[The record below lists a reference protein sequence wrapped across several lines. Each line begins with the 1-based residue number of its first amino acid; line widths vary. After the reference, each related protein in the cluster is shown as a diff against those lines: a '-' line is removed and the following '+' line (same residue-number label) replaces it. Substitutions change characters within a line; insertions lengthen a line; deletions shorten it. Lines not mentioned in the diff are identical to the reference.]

1 MTVFDICGMIKR
13 MNNEA
18 RIQILNP
25 EDNSEYTTD
34 AILRGARYP
43 NGATELLKEDA
54 MLFDKAPGD
63 DGRVKYIAGK
73 IATLLYDP
81 EVDKYIL
88 PSKKNSYKK

>member
-1 MTVFDICGMIKR
+1 

-18 RIQILNP
+18 RIQMLNP

-34 AILRGARYP
+34 AILRGAHYP
-43 NGATELLKEDA
+43 DRATGLLKEDV
-54 MLFDKAPGD
+54 MLFSKAPSD
-63 DGRVKYIAGK
+63 DEQVKYIAGK

-88 PSKKNSYKK
+88 PSKKNSCKK

>member
-1 MTVFDICGMIKR
+1 

-18 RIQILNP
+18 RIQMLNP
-25 EDNSEYTTD
+25 EDNSEYTTN
-34 AILRGARYP
+34 AILRGAQYP
-43 NGATELLKEDA
+43 DEATGLLKEDV
-54 MLFDKAPGD
+54 MLFNEAPGD

-88 PSKKNSYKK
+88 PPKKNLRKK

>member
-1 MTVFDICGMIKR
+1 MTVFGICGMIKR

-34 AILRGARYP
+34 AILRGAQYP
-43 NGATELLKEDA
+43 DKATGLFKEDV
-54 MLFDKAPGD
+54 MLFNKVPGD

>member
-1 MTVFDICGMIKR
+1 

-18 RIQILNP
+18 RIQMLNP

-34 AILRGARYP
+34 AILKGAQYP
-43 NGATELLKEDA
+43 DKATRLLKEDV
-54 MLFDKAPGD
+54 MLFNEAPGD
-63 DGRVKYIAGK
+63 DGRVRYIAGK

-88 PSKKNSYKK
+88 PSKKNS

>member
-1 MTVFDICGMIKR
+1 

-34 AILRGARYP
+34 AILRGAQYP
-43 NGATELLKEDA
+43 DRATGLLKEDV
-54 MLFDKAPGD
+54 MLFSKAPSD
-63 DGRVKYIAGK
+63 DEQVKYIAGK

-88 PSKKNSYKK
+88 PSKKNSCKK

>member
-1 MTVFDICGMIKR
+1 M
-13 MNNEA
+13 
-18 RIQILNP
+18 LNP

-34 AILRGARYP
+34 AILRGAQYP
-43 NGATELLKEDA
+43 DEATGLLKEDV

-63 DGRVKYIAGK
+63 DGQVKYIAGK

-88 PSKKNSYKK
+88 PPKKNLRKK

>member
-1 MTVFDICGMIKR
+1 

-18 RIQILNP
+18 RIQILNS
-25 EDNSEYTTD
+25 EDSSEYTTN
-34 AILRGARYP
+34 AILRGVQYP
-43 NGATELLKEDA
+43 DEATGLLKEDV
-54 MLFDKAPGD
+54 MLFNKAPGD

-88 PSKKNSYKK
+88 PSKKNSCKK

>member
-1 MTVFDICGMIKR
+1 

-18 RIQILNP
+18 RIQILNS
-25 EDNSEYTTD
+25 EDSSEYTTN
-34 AILRGARYP
+34 AILRGTQYP
-43 NGATELLKEDA
+43 DEATGLFKEDV
-54 MLFDKAPGD
+54 MLFNKAPGDD

-88 PSKKNSYKK
+88 PSKKNS

>member
-1 MTVFDICGMIKR
+1 M
-13 MNNEA
+13 
-18 RIQILNP
+18 LNP

-34 AILRGARYP
+34 AILKGARYP
-43 NGATELLKEDA
+43 DEATGLLKEDA
-54 MLFDKAPGD
+54 MLFNEAPGD

-81 EVDKYIL
+81 KVDKYIL

>member
-1 MTVFDICGMIKR
+1 

-18 RIQILNP
+18 RIQMLNP

-34 AILRGARYP
+34 AIPRGVQYP
-43 NGATELLKEDA
+43 DKTTGLLKEDV
-54 MLFDKAPGD
+54 MLFNKAPGD

-81 EVDKYIL
+81 EVEKYIL

>member
-1 MTVFDICGMIKR
+1 
-13 MNNEA
+13 MNNES
-18 RIQILNP
+18 RIQMLNP

-34 AILRGARYP
+34 AILRGAQYP
-43 NGATELLKEDA
+43 DEATGLFKEDV

-81 EVDKYIL
+81 EVDKYML
-88 PSKKNSYKK
+88 PPKKNLRKK

>member
-1 MTVFDICGMIKR
+1 

-18 RIQILNP
+18 RIQVLNP

-34 AILRGARYP
+34 AILRDTQYP
-43 NGATELLKEDA
+43 DEATGLLKEDV
-54 MLFDKAPGD
+54 MLFNKAPGD

-88 PSKKNSYKK
+88 PSKKNSCKK

>member
-1 MTVFDICGMIKR
+1 

-43 NGATELLKEDA
+43 DEATGLLREDI
-54 MLFDKAPGD
+54 MLFNKVPGD
-63 DGRVKYIAGK
+63 DERVKYTAGK

-81 EVDKYIL
+81 EADKYIL
-88 PSKKNSYKK
+88 PPKKNSRKK

>member
-1 MTVFDICGMIKR
+1 

-34 AILRGARYP
+34 AILRGAQYP
-43 NGATELLKEDA
+43 DKDTGLAREDA
-54 MLFDKAPGD
+54 MLFNKVPGD
-63 DGRVKYIAGK
+63 DGRVKYTAGK

-81 EVDKYIL
+81 EADKYIL
-88 PSKKNSYKK
+88 SPKKNSRKK